1 MAAINDLIAHLVF
14 EEYLPEC
21 TPLYEMPVNCGS
33 NVALKSGNINDI
45 YRVIA
50 INNEKALCMK
60 EDEQAEWNIA
70 DLVVVAKFGEPI
82 YPYLKQIDSVCN
94 ASDSNLWHTLIEADN
109 YHALQKVLKAINT
122 DEIDHIFET
131 DGFFE

>member
-1 MAAINDLIAHLVF
+1 MECIIEYRDKNLKENNRFMAAINDLIAHLVF

-70 DLVVVAKFGEPI
+70 DLMLNVIPMQLNWLRVMI
-82 YPYLKQIDSVCN
+82 LKSVTME
-94 ASDSNLWHTLIEADN
+94 LRN
-109 YHALQKVLKAINT
+109 Y
-122 DEIDHIFET
+122 
-131 DGFFE
+131 

>member
-1 MAAINDLIAHLVF
+1 MQRSCPRGASPFHQLSWWLGLWA
-14 EEYLPEC
+14 
-21 TPLYEMPVNCGS
+21 VNCGS

-70 DLVVVAKFGEPI
+70 DLMLNVIPMQLNWLRVMI
-82 YPYLKQIDSVCN
+82 LKSVTME
-94 ASDSNLWHTLIEADN
+94 LRN
-109 YHALQKVLKAINT
+109 Y
-122 DEIDHIFET
+122 
-131 DGFFE
+131 

>member
-1 MAAINDLIAHLVF
+1 MAAINDLIAQIQDAELRNKIEQEVNRMNKQKKFGLVF
-14 EEYLPEC
+14 EEHLPEC

-60 EDEQAEWNIA
+60 EDEQAECNIA
-70 DLVVVAKFGEPI
+70 DLMLNVIPMQLNWLRVMI
-82 YPYLKQIDSVCN
+82 LKSVTME
-94 ASDSNLWHTLIEADN
+94 LRN
-109 YHALQKVLKAINT
+109 Y
-122 DEIDHIFET
+122 
-131 DGFFE
+131 